1 MNHQGKKTD
10 SYTFFEED
18 SEESFEGFAVDVVPR
33 NAEFRAVINMEQ
45 SAKDPLIQDDLES
58 GWCMVDTD
66 PENAPLTG
74 TPGLIAIYVF
84 PLSWGR
90 H

>member
-1 MNHQGKKTD
+1 
-10 SYTFFEED
+10 
-18 SEESFEGFAVDVVPR
+18 
-33 NAEFRAVINMEQ
+33 
-45 SAKDPLIQDDLES
+45 
-58 GWCMVDTD
+58 MVDTD